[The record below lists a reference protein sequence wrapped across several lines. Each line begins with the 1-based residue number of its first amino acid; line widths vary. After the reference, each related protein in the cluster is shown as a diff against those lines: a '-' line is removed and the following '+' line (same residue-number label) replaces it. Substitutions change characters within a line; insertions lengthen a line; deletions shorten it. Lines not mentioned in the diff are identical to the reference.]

1 MQHNNVVDPA
11 ADLACIFPDWPAP
24 ESIIACCTTRSGG
37 VSQGGFSS
45 LNLATHV
52 EDDVQHVAINR
63 QCLVQALKLP
73 SQPRWLNQTHSVN
86 VIDLDADDSTEGDA
100 AITAVADKVAVVL
113 TADCLPVLFC
123 NRQGSEVAAAHAG
136 WRGLL
141 NGVLEQTVL
150 QMKSEATDVMAWLGP
165 AIGPL
170 QFEVGAEVREEF
182 INKDPELHSC
192 FSQNR
197 AHHYLADLYSI
208 ARLCLRKLGLP
219 SINGGEFC
227 TFSQADKFFSYRR
240 EKITGRQASLIYI
253 KK

>member
-1 MQHNNVVDPA
+1 MRHNNVVDPT
-11 ADLACIFPDWPAP
+11 ADLVCIFPDWPAP

-37 VSQGGFSS
+37 VSQDGFAS

-52 EDDVQHVAINR
+52 EDNVQHVAINR
-63 QCLVQALKLP
+63 QRLVQALKLP
-73 SQPRWLNQTHSVN
+73 SQPSWLNQTHSVN
-86 VIDLDADDSTEGDA
+86 VIELDADDSTEGDA
-100 AITAVADKVAVVL
+100 AITSVADKVAVVL

-208 ARLCLRKLGLP
+208 ARLRLKKLGLS